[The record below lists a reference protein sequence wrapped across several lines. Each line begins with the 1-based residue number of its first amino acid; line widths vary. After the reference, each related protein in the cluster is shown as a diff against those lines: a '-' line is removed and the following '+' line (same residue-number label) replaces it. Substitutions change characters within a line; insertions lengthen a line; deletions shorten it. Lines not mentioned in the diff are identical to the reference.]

1 LESSSSGNG
10 RVSAAAVVAAR
21 PDDRTKVI
29 PQRVSR
35 SADQHRRRWVWP
47 AVAAVLVLAL
57 IVGATLA
64 SGGDSSTRAGR
75 SGSPKVSAPIST
87 PPASSPPPS
96 LATTSPV
103 PTTPQQAATVLLG
116 LARSLSAVRAIST
129 ELATEI
135 KTGVASVLEHPDEPD
150 EVNGI
155 IHDLTN
161 KIDDA
166 VASGEASSVVASQ
179 LNSALGLLGDLL
191 HHGNGGSGDNNGN
204 GNGNG
209 QD

>member
-1 LESSSSGNG
+1 LPAGPG
-10 RVSAAAVVAAR
+10 

-47 AVAAVLVLAL
+47 AVAAAVVIAL
-57 IVGATLA
+57 IVGVA
-64 SGGDSSTRAGR
+64 SAGGGDPSTRAGR
-75 SGSPKVSAPIST
+75 SGSPKASAAAST
-87 PPASSPPPS
+87 PSVSSPPPS
-96 LATTSPV
+96 LVTTGPA
-103 PTTPQQAATVLLG
+103 PTTPQQAATLVLG
-116 LARSLSAVRAIST
+116 LARSLSAAGAIST
-129 ELATEI
+129 ELANEI
-135 KTGVASVLEHPDEPD
+135 KSGVASALEHADEPD

-155 IHDLTN
+155 IHDLAN
-161 KIDDA
+161 RIDEA
-166 VASGEASSVVASQ
+166 VASGGVSSIVASQ

-191 HHGNGGSGDNNGN
+191 HHGNGDNNGN